1 MGSHRT
7 VLLVVL
13 VLVLA
18 GCRNPYLVAQRF
30 DDTHRE
36 YSHLVRWQEYQSA
49 CLGFAAPSVA
59 EECLARAGVAKG
71 ASMADYRVKGID
83 VDPAKGTATVRV
95 EFDYYVLPST
105 RLKTLEDVQEWR
117 YEEVDGKERWRIVT
131 PLPDFR

>member
-1 MGSHRT
+1 MRIHRALLLT
-7 VLLVVL
+7 VFA
-13 VLVLA
+13 LVLA

-36 YSHLVRWQEYQSA
+36 YSQLVRWQEHQNA
-49 CLGFAAPSVA
+49 CLSFADPSVA
-59 EECLARAGVAKG
+59 DECLARAGAAKG
-71 ASMADYRVKGID
+71 VSMADYRVKGID

-131 PLPDFR
+131 PPPEFK

>member
-1 MGSHRT
+1 MRSHRA
-7 VLLVVL
+7 VLLMVL

-30 DDTHRE
+30 DDTYRE
-36 YSHLVRWQEYQSA
+36 YNRLVRWQEYRNACQS
-49 CLGFAAPSVA
+49 FADPGVA
-59 EECLARAGVAKG
+59 QECLARAGAAKG
-71 ASMADYRVKGID
+71 ASMADYRVKGVDI
-83 VDPAKGTATVRV
+83 DPAKGTATVRV

-117 YEEVDGKERWRIVT
+117 YGEVDGAARWRIVT

>member
-1 MGSHRT
+1 MRINRA
-7 VLLVVL
+7 VLLVVF

-36 YSHLVRWQEYQSA
+36 YNQLVRWQEHQNA
-49 CLGFAAPSVA
+49 CLGFADSSVA
-59 EECLARAGVAKG
+59 DECLARAGAAKG
-71 ASMADYRVKGID
+71 ASMVDYRVKGLD

-117 YEEVDGKERWRIVT
+117 YEEVDGTERWRIVT
-131 PLPDFR
+131 PLPEFK